1 MSEQGHHSGHEQGA
15 GRTGGLPGANADPG
29 NSELPTDQAAEVM
42 LPDVADDGD
51 QPSV

>member
-1 MSEQGHHSGHEQGA
+1 MSEHEHGA
-15 GRTGGLPGANADPG
+15 GKTGGLPGANADPA

-42 LPDVADDGD
+42 LPDVADDGH